1 MPFEYEEIE
10 MDRQDATKRRPRNGL
25 KGGGGSRSSGPDTCE
40 LIVNTLLCC
49 WILDV
54 LNN

>member
-1 MPFEYEEIE
+1 MPFEYESIE
-10 MDRQDATKRRPRNGL
+10 MDRQDVTKRRPRKGIR
-25 KGGGGSRSSGPDTCE
+25 GGGGITTNDTCE
-40 LIVNTLLCC
+40 VIMNTILCC

>member
-1 MPFEYEEIE
+1 MPFGYEPVE
-10 MDRQDATKRRPRNGL
+10 MDRQDVKRRRPRKGIR
-25 KGGGGSRSSGPDTCE
+25 GGGGKVSSNDTCE
-40 LIVNTLLCC
+40 IIINTLLCC

>member
-10 MDRQDATKRRPRNGL
+10 MDRQDATRRRPRKGL
-25 KGGGGSRSSGPDTCE
+25 KAGGSSINSNDTCE
-40 LIVNTLLCC
+40 LITNTILCC

>member
-1 MPFEYEEIE
+1 MPFEYESIE
-10 MDRQDATKRRPRNGL
+10 MDRQDATKRRPRKGL
-25 KGGGGSRSSGPDTCE
+25 RGGTGGGGSNNDTCE
-40 LIVNTLLCC
+40 VIMNAILCC

>member
-10 MDRQDATKRRPRNGL
+10 MDRQDATKRRPR
-25 KGGGGSRSSGPDTCE
+25 KGIKAGGSSSGPDTFE
-40 LIVNTLLCC
+40 TIINVLLCC